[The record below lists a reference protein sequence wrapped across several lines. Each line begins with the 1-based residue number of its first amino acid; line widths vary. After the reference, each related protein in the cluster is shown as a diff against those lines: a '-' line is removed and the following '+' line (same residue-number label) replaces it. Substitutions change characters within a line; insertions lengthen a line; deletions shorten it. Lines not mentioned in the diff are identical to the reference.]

1 MTVSAAIM
9 ASGVRADKM
18 NINKIICIITI
29 LALSFGSVCAITA
42 LICALIGTN
51 FSVVKAVVL
60 WVGWYAINV
69 IRRELKRERNEE
81 G

>member
-1 MTVSAAIM
+1 M
-9 ASGVRADKM
+9 ASGVLADKM
-18 NINKIICIITI
+18 NINKIMFIITI
-29 LALSFGSVCAITA
+29 VALSFGSVCAITA
-42 LICALIGTN
+42 LICMLIGTN